1 MDGIQSS
8 KIFFMKQTAIEVS
21 GFEGLSELS
30 LEQLQCIEGG
40 VDEGTSFWYDV
51 FYTIGATAK
60 GIVTFA
66 KTAMDYQSS
75 LPANLKK

>member
-1 MDGIQSS
+1 
-8 KIFFMKQTAIEVS
+8 MKQTTIDVLR
-21 GFEGLSELS
+21 FEGMSELS
-30 LEQLQCIEGG
+30 MEQLQSIEGG

-66 KTAMDYQSS
+66 KLLTSKFEEVNHRTGFNQARSF
-75 LPANLKK
+75 L

>member
-1 MDGIQSS
+1 
-8 KIFFMKQTAIEVS
+8 MKQTAIEVS
-21 GFEGLSELS
+21 GFEGMSELS
-30 LEQLQCIEGG
+30 LEQLHCIQGG
-40 VDEGTSFWYDV
+40 VDEGTSFWHDLFFAV
-51 FYTIGATAK
+51 GATAK